1 MSTFRAALAA
11 VSVSGLAILPV
22 AALADTLIDNVAGR
36 TIGQNG
42 QIETFTGLVIDYDGR
57 VKVILH
63 RDDKR
68 PAKIDYRLDAGGK
81 VLLPGMIDAHVKL
94 METGFAALTLNLSE
108 ARSLAEVQ
116 DMVRAYAA
124 QHPDRPW
131 IIGYGW
137 NEQRWTGCDG
147 TQQPAR
153 LPTAADLDAAISN
166 RPVWLVRIDGQA
178 GWANSAALTAAGVT
192 ATSKDPAG
200 GRIERSAVKAP
211 SGVVIGS
218 ARELVDK
225 VIPAPRPAERDLAL
239 RTAQALFLK
248 HGVTAVTDMGTTI
261 ADWQT
266 YRRAGDNGQLQ
277 LRIMAYA
284 AGIEAMSLIAGPAP
298 TRWLYDDRLRLNG
311 VKFTIDGSLALRG
324 ALLKQPYADAPNER
338 GMERQSATALRN
350 LMSRAAM
357 DGFQIAVG
365 ATGDAANA
373 EALAAISELAET
385 YKGDRRWR
393 IEHATVVDP
402 ADMANFGALGV
413 IASVQ
418 PQQQTANLTVTETR
432 LGMSRL
438 GGTYAAPSLVA
449 AGARLAFGSDAPTEV
464 PNPFVGMA
472 AALAREVDPA
482 APEQRLDTARALA
495 AHTTGAAF
503 AGLGEDRFGRIAPG
517 LRADFILVD
526 KDPINANANDLRET
540 HVLETWIAGRKVYEN
555 QSPAP
560 VTAP

>member
-1 MSTFRAALAA
+1 MRSLPAALAA
-11 VSVSGLAILPV
+11 LSISGLALMPV
-22 AALADTLIDNVAGR
+22 PALADTLIDNVAGR
-36 TIGQNG
+36 TIGQGG
-42 QIETFTGLVIDYDGR
+42 QIETFTGLVIDHDGR
-57 VKVILH
+57 IKAVLRH
-63 RDDKR
+63 DDKR
-68 PAKIDYRLDAGGK
+68 PVKVDYRLDGKGK
-81 VLLPGMIDAHVKL
+81 VLLPGMVDAHVKL
-94 METGFAALTLNLSE
+94 MDTGFAALSLNLSN

-116 DMVRAYAA
+116 DVVRTYAA

-137 NEQRWTGCDG
+137 DEQRWTGVDG
-147 TQQPAR
+147 VQPPAR
-153 LPTAADLDAAISN
+153 LPTSADLDAAVAN

-178 GWANSAALTAAGVT
+178 GWANSAAMVAAGVT
-192 ATSKDPAG
+192 TASKDPAG
-200 GRIERSAVKAP
+200 GRIERTAAKAP
-211 SGVVIGS
+211 SGIFIGS

-225 VIPAPRPAERDLAL
+225 VVPAPRPAERDLAF

-266 YRRAGDNGQLQ
+266 YRRAGDNGELQ

-284 AGIEAMSLIAGPAP
+284 AGVDAMSLIAGPQP

-311 VKFTIDGSLALRG
+311 VKFTIDGSLALRS
-324 ALLKQPYADAPNER
+324 ALLKQPYTDAPAER
-338 GMERQSATALRN
+338 GLERQSATALRN

-373 EALAAISELAET
+373 EALAAIGELAET

-402 ADMANFGALGV
+402 ADLANFGSLSV

-418 PQQQTANLTVTETR
+418 PQQHPDNPAVAEAR
-432 LGMSRL
+432 LAGA
-438 GGTYAAPSLVA
+438 YAVPSLA
-449 AGARLAFGSDAPTEV
+449 LAGARIAFGSDAPADV

-472 AALAREVDPA
+472 TALAREVDPA
-482 APEQRLDTARALA
+482 VPQQRLDVARALT

-503 AGLGEDRFGRIAPG
+503 AGFGEDRFGRIAPG

-526 KDPINANANDLRET
+526 KDPLNGDATDLRAT
-540 HVLETWIAGRKVYEN
+540 RVLETWIAGRKVYEN
-555 QSPAP
+555 Q
-560 VTAP
+560 TAPDAAP